1 MLAADTNSLTRQI
14 AMQPGNR
21 IRYHAHRWRDESW
34 FVTAGTGEVLIDGE
48 RRQAGPGSVFSFPRG
63 TRHRMLALEELILI
77 EVQMG
82 DCFNPDDRQ
91 FFPEDD
97 AAV

>member
-1 MLAADTNSLTRQI
+1 
-14 AMQPGNR
+14 
-21 IRYHAHRWRDESW
+21 
-34 FVTAGTGEVLIDGE
+34 
-48 RRQAGPGSVFSFPRG
+48 
-63 TRHRMLALEELILI
+63 MLALEELILI